1 MTSKGSFNKFL
12 ISILIIGFI
21 LPGNILAQKTTRV
34 EGIVTDAQTGEPLPF
49 VSVAFVGKNIGET
62 TDFDGSYSI
71 ETQWASG
78 KIEFSYLGYVAVVKD
93 VHIGENQQID
103 VQLEPSSVILKDV
116 EVVATRKRYRNK
128 GNPAVD
134 LIKKVIANKDRN
146 RLSSLDHCEFD
157 QYKKIQFDLNNI
169 TEDFT
174 GSKVF
179 RDFQFMFE
187 HIDTSKVNGKPYLPI
202 FLEETVSKVYKRKS
216 PRANREVIK
225 GSKMVGLD
233 NYLDTEGVDIMV
245 DNMYQE
251 VDLYDNNVIFLTNQ
265 FVSPLS
271 TTSPLVYKFHIM
283 DTLDYNG
290 VSVIN
295 LAFQPRNKQDFA
307 FTGNILI
314 TNDDRYALVK
324 AEMKIADGINL
335 NFVEDLKLVQEFE
348 PYEEGYWLISR
359 DELIVDFNVT
369 KKGLGMFGRKTIF
382 YDQYQLNKARP
393 DSLFN
398 GIDIEVKQD
407 GFDNRDSTFWNESR
421 LVELTAQEKN
431 IYSMVDSVQQVPSFT
446 RAMDVLL
453 FFLEGYIDVG
463 PIEIGPFNSFY
474 SFNAV
479 EGSRFRFG
487 GRTSEQLS
495 KRFRLEGYFTYGFK
509 DRRFKYSGSAI
520 WSLNGGPVVSKIRH
534 TLSATYQQETRF
546 PGMDL
551 ELLSD
556 DNFILS
562 FTRGAPDQ
570 LLYYNKFNL
579 EHLRDW
585 GSGVTTTVSFETLE
599 QSPGGSLAF
608 EGEGFTVDKI
618 TSSEVSASIRF
629 APNEQFYQ
637 GPNYRT
643 PMNTKYP
650 VFKLAYTQGMKGVL
664 DSDYTYSKLRFTV
677 FKRFAISPIGNT
689 YAELE
694 AGKVFGENIP
704 FPLLFVPRANQTYA
718 HQLRSYSMM
727 NFLEFISDEYVSFV
741 AEHHF
746 YGFFLN
752 KVPLLRKL
760 KFREVV
766 TFKGLY
772 GGLSD
777 KNNPQFSTGL
787 LNLPTDD
794 EGNPTTFSLED
805 KPYMEVSFGL
815 ENIFKV
821 FRVDLVQRLTYLDH
835 PDVSS
840 LGVRVK
846 LNVEF

>member
-1 MTSKGSFNKFL
+1 MTSKWSFF
-12 ISILIIGFI
+12 ISGLSVLVIGLSLTFS
-21 LPGNILAQKTTRV
+21 LNAQETTRV
-34 EGIVTDAQTGEPLPF
+34 QGIVTDAQTGEPLPF

-78 KIEFSYLGYVAVVKD
+78 KIEFSYLGYVAVIKD
-93 VHIGENQQID
+93 VEIGENQQID
-103 VQLEPSSVILKDV
+103 VRLEPSSVFLQDV
-116 EVVATRKRYRNK
+116 EVVAKKKRYKNK

-134 LIKKVIANKDRN
+134 LIKKVIANKDQN
-146 RLSSLDHCEFD
+146 RLNSLDHCEFE

-174 GSKVF
+174 SSKVF
-179 RDFQFMFE
+179 KDFQFMFE

-202 FLEETVSKVYKRKS
+202 FLEETVSKVYHRKN
-216 PRANREVIK
+216 PKAKREVIK

-271 TTSPLVYKFHIM
+271 ASSPLVYKFHIL
-283 DTLDYNG
+283 DTLDYKG
-290 VSVIN
+290 KSVIN

-314 TNDDRYALVK
+314 SNDDRYALVR

-335 NFVEDLKLVQEFE
+335 NFVDDLKLVQEFE
-348 PYEEGYWLISR
+348 PYGDGYWLISR
-359 DELIVDFNVT
+359 DELVVDFNVT
-369 KKGLGMFGRKTIF
+369 KKSLGMFGRKTIF
-382 YDQYQLNKARP
+382 YDQYQLNQERS

-398 GIDIEVKQD
+398 GIVVEVKED
-407 GFDNRDSTFWNESR
+407 GFDNRDSSFWNENR
-421 LVELTAQEKN
+421 LVELTKQEKN

-453 FFLEGYIDVG
+453 FFLEGYIDAG
-463 PIEIGPFNSFY
+463 PVEIGPFNSFY

-495 KRFRLEGYFTYGFK
+495 KKFRIEGYFTYGTK

-520 WSLNGGPVVSKIRH
+520 WSLNGSPVVSKVRH

-562 FTRGAPDQ
+562 FTRGMPDQ

-585 GSGVTTTVSFETLE
+585 GSGITTTVSFETLE
-599 QSPGGSLAF
+599 QSPGGSLSFAGEAF
-608 EGEGFTVDKI
+608 TLDKI
-618 TSSEVSASIRF
+618 TSSEISASIRF

-650 VFKLAYTQGMKGVL
+650 VFRLAYTQGMKGVL
-664 DSDYTYSKLRFTV
+664 DSGYNYSKLRFTV
-677 FKRFAISPIGNT
+677 YKRFAISPIGNT

-752 KVPLLRKL
+752 KIPLVKKL

-777 KNNPQFSTGL
+777 ENNPGITTGL
-787 LNLPTDD
+787 LHLPAD
-794 EGNPTTFSLED
+794 ENGNATTFSLED

-815 ENIFKV
+815 ENIFKI

-835 PDVSS
+835 PGVSP
-840 LGVRVK
+840 LGIRVK